1 LHEQVATIA
10 AGGGDLPVAPTLA
23 TVQRM
28 VAGVL
33 TIMMR
38 DGHGD
43 A

>member
-1 LHEQVATIA
+1 MIA
-10 AGGGDLPVAPTLA
+10 AGGGDLPDAPMLA
-23 TVQRM
+23 TMQRM

-33 TIMMR
+33 TVMMR